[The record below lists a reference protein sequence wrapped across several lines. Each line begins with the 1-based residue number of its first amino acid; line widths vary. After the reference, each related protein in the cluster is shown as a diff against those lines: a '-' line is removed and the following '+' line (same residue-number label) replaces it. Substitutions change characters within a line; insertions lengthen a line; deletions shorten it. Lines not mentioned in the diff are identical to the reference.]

1 MNKVSAPSSG
11 AILRQTRRVNKFY
24 AQIASKFHQI
34 DIHTNN
40 KEKKTQ
46 LRQSG
51 LQSNPVKYCTSPTAL
66 AN

>member
-40 KEKKTQ
+40 KEKNTITSKWFAIK
-46 LRQSG
+46 SG
-51 LQSNPVKYCTSPTAL
+51 QILYKSHGTGKV
-66 AN
+66 